1 MEPDRLR
8 TSGDDTVAWHHP
20 LPHSVP
26 ARFHDSPAASG
37 VPDAAEGRGI
47 MRPPADGVVC
57 EFW

>member
-20 LPHSVP
+20 PPHSVP
-26 ARFHDSPAASG
+26 ARFHVSRERPLSL
-37 VPDAAEGRGI
+37 PAEGRGI